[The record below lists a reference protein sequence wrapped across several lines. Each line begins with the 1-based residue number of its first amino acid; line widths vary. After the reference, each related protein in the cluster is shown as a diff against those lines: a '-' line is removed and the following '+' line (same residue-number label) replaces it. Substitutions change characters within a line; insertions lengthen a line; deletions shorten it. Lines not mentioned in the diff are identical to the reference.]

1 MERGHTYEANSDW
14 NLWLDNMVYA
24 QPHVQDDVDEA
35 TGNHVNEFRAAKL
48 CADCIVGVDPRN
60 VREDNALT
68 KQAE

>member
-1 MERGHTYEANSDW
+1 
-14 NLWLDNMVYA
+14 MVYA